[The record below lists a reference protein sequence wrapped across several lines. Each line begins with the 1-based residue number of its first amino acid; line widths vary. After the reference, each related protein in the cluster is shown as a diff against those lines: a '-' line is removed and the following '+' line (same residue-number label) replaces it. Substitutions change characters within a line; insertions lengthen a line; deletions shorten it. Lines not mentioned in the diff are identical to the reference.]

1 MAKVQEIRS
10 SQRAEGPATVLAIG
24 TATPANVV
32 YQAEY
37 PDYYFRITK
46 SEHLTELKEK
56 FKRMC
61 GCSYFSL
68 YYLSLY
74 YLKYHCLIK
83 AAFSMIRKRYM
94 HLNEEILQENPNM
107 CAYMAPSLDARQ
119 DIVVVEVPKLG
130 KEAAAK
136 AIKEWGQP
144 KSKITHLVFCTTSG
158 VDMPGADYQLT
169 KLLGLRPSVNRFM
182 MYQQGCFAGGTV
194 LRLAKDLAENSRG
207 ARVLVV
213 CSEITAVTF
222 RGPSESHLD
231 SLVGQALFGDGAAA
245 IIVGADPDPVTERPI
260 FQLVSAS
267 QTILPDSEGAIDGH
281 LLEVGLTFHLLK
293 DVPGLISKNIERS
306 LVEAFKPLGIS
317 DWNSMFWIVHPGG
330 PAILDQ
336 VEAKLGLEKEKM
348 KATRQVLSEYGN
360 MSSACVLFILDEMRK
375 RSAEDGKATT
385 GEGLE
390 WGVLFGF
397 GPGLTVE
404 TVVLHSI
411 PIAAR

>member
-1 MAKVQEIRS
+1 MAGEGVNKVEEIRKA
-10 SQRAEGPATVLAIG
+10 QRASGPATVLAIG
-24 TATPANVV
+24 TATPTNCV
-32 YQAEY
+32 YQADY
-37 PDYYFRITK
+37 PDYYFRITN
-46 SEHLTELKEK
+46 SEHMTDLKLK

-61 GCSYFSL
+61 E
-68 YYLSLY
+68 
-74 YLKYHCLIK
+74 K
-83 AAFSMIRKRYM
+83 SMIRKRYM
-94 HLNEEILQENPNM
+94 HVTEEYLKENPNM

-130 KEAAAK
+130 KEAASK
-136 AIKEWGQP
+136 AIKEWGQS

-169 KLLGLRPSVNRFM
+169 KLLGLRPSVKRFM

-194 LRLAKDLAENSRG
+194 LRLAKDLAENNKG

-222 RGPSESHLD
+222 RGPSDSHLD
-231 SLVGQALFGDGAAA
+231 SLVGQALFGDGAGAV
-245 IIVGADPDPVTERPI
+245 IIGADPDEKVERPM
-260 FQLVSAS
+260 FELVSAA

-281 LLEVGLTFHLLK
+281 LREVGLTFHLLK
-293 DVPGLISKNIERS
+293 DVPGLISKNIEKS
-306 LVEAFKPLGIS
+306 LVEAFKPIGIS
-317 DWNSMFWIVHPGG
+317 DWNSLFWIAHPGG

-336 VEAKLGLEKEKM
+336 VEEKLGLKPEKM
-348 KATRQVLSEYGN
+348 RATREVLKEYGN

-375 RSAEDGKATT
+375 KSAEEGKLTS

-404 TVVLHSI
+404 TVVLHCL
-411 PIAAR
+411 PNAVAATA

>member
-1 MAKVQEIRS
+1 MAKVIDEIRRA
-10 SQRAEGPATVLAIG
+10 QRAEGPATVLAIG
-24 TATPANVV
+24 TATPANCV

-37 PDYYFRITK
+37 PDYYFRITN
-46 SEHLTELKEK
+46 SNHLSDLKEK

-61 GCSYFSL
+61 E
-68 YYLSLY
+68 
-74 YLKYHCLIK
+74 K
-83 AAFSMIRKRYM
+83 SMINKRYM
-94 HLNEEILQENPNM
+94 HLTEELLKENPNM

-119 DIVVVEVPKLG
+119 DMVVVEVPKLG
-130 KEAAAK
+130 KEAATK

-144 KSKITHLVFCTTSG
+144 KSRITHLVFCTTSG

-169 KLLGLRPSVNRFM
+169 KLLGLRPSVKRLM

-194 LRLAKDLAENSRG
+194 LRLAKDLAENNRG

-222 RGPSESHLD
+222 RGPSDTHLD

-245 IIVGADPDPVTERPI
+245 VIVGADPDTSTERPL
-260 FQLVSAS
+260 FEMVSAA

-281 LLEVGLTFHLLK
+281 LREAGLTFHLLK
-293 DVPGLISKNIERS
+293 DVPGLISKNVEKS
-306 LVEAFKPLGIS
+306 LVEAFEPLGIS
-317 DWNSMFWIVHPGG
+317 DWNSIFWIAHPGG

-336 VEAKLGLEKEKM
+336 VEMKLGLDPKKM
-348 KATRQVLSEYGN
+348 KATRHVLSEYGN

-375 RSAEDGKATT
+375 RSAEDGKSTT

-404 TVVLHSI
+404 TVVLHSV
-411 PIAAR
+411 PIH

>member
-1 MAKVQEIRS
+1 MTGISVHSNSHNKVEEIRKA
-10 SQRAEGPATVLAIG
+10 QRASGPATVLAIG
-24 TATPANVV
+24 TATPTNCV
-32 YQAEY
+32 YQSDY
-37 PDYYFRITK
+37 PDYYFRITN
-46 SEHLTELKEK
+46 SDHMPDLKLK

-61 GCSYFSL
+61 E
-68 YYLSLY
+68 
-74 YLKYHCLIK
+74 K
-83 AAFSMIRKRYM
+83 SMIRKRYM
-94 HLNEEILQENPNM
+94 HVTEELLKQNPNM
-107 CAYMAPSLDARQ
+107 CAYMSPSLDARQ
-119 DIVVVEVPKLG
+119 DMVVVEVPKLG

-144 KSKITHLVFCTTSG
+144 KSRITHLVFCTTSG

-169 KLLGLRPSVNRFM
+169 KILGLRPSVKRFM

-194 LRLAKDLAENSRG
+194 LRLAKDLAENNKG

-222 RGPSESHLD
+222 RGPSDAHLD

-245 IIVGADPDPVTERPI
+245 MIIGSDPDPSEQPI
-260 FQLVSAS
+260 FSLISAA

-281 LLEVGLTFHLLK
+281 LREAGLTFHLLK
-293 DVPGLISKNIERS
+293 DVPGLISKNIEKS
-306 LVEAFKPLGIS
+306 LVEAFEPIGIS
-317 DWNSMFWIVHPGG
+317 DWNSLFWIAHPGG

-336 VEAKLGLEKEKM
+336 VEQKLGLKPEKLR
-348 KATRQVLSEYGN
+348 ATREVLKEYGN
-360 MSSACVLFILDEMRK
+360 MSSACVLFIMDEMR
-375 RSAEDGKATT
+375 RTSAVKGMSTA

-404 TVVLHSI
+404 TVVLHCL
-411 PIAAR
+411 PLH